1 MEEKNSSRFLE
12 LVNSARKSLSA
23 GDLAA
28 AGEFAELLVK
38 EFPKSEKGWLV
49 LASISKPE
57 KALAYLENAL
67 RVNPNSQAARQA
79 IRLITGQLLNGDQTV
94 AEIPEILALE
104 DTQPIKVNEII
115 ADDEDSVA
123 ILDDLNELDSPTET
137 QEISD
142 LEDKQ
147 VPLGEIDVDIT
158 PEPENPDETSLV
170 EEFPEVQPDLPVHTE
185 AEDEREIVK
194 QESINNSDVPTV
206 EKKIWIRTKK
216 AKIIDQP
223 QIEPVVEP
231 LKIVKADQRSQR
243 KKFNVEI
250 VELYLIAGFAVL
262 LPILLF
268 IYFYLSTGCQPMR
281 SKLFDFNPSPSEIF
295 SEDAQT
301 KVDVSKLPAFKP
313 MQFAWFYK
321 PPENITELSTV
332 ASNYSLFILTRN
344 DEPERER
351 MVENGA
357 EGEMMQYLRFDAIM
371 DPGDCQTKPFQNQA
385 ANLEGDFCIIKDE
398 YRDWFLLDVNG
409 DPVKLE
415 EMGYL
420 VMDPGNAEWQAFFNS
435 KVLEFQ
441 KDPGWNGIVLD
452 NVDAS
457 LGRYSAQNRL
467 LARFPD
473 DKSFQDAVISHLASL
488 SSLLH
493 KNQEKSLIA
502 NITFL
507 KQPEVWFK
515 YLAYLDGA
523 MIENFAADWDSG
535 YISESDWLNQ
545 LEIIEGT
552 QAQGKIIILVT
563 QGNPDDYNRMLFGL
577 ASFILVNNGNA
588 YFRYSND
595 EAYRKMWWYPEFD
608 LDLGQ
613 PLGPRYK
620 ESGVWRRDFEKGS
633 VMADPLKHQAEIKMN

>member
-1 MEEKNSSRFLE
+1 MEEKNIGRFLE
-12 LVNSARKSLSA
+12 LVISARKSLSA
-23 GDLAA
+23 GDLAVA
-28 AGEFAELLVK
+28 RDFAKLLLK
-38 EFPKSEKGWLV
+38 EFPESEEGWLV
-49 LASISKPE
+49 LASISE
-57 KALAYLENAL
+57 SENALAYLEKAL
-67 RVNPNSQAARQA
+67 RVNPDSQAVHQA
-79 IRLITGQLLNGDQTV
+79 IRLITGQFLNGDQNV
-94 AEIPEILALE
+94 PEIPEVLALD
-104 DTQPIKVNEII
+104 DTQPIKVNDIN
-115 ADDEDSVA
+115 ANGDDSAVCFDV
-123 ILDDLNELDSPTET
+123 LKELDSDAET
-137 QEISD
+137 QETTD
-142 LEDKQ
+142 ME
-147 VPLGEIDVDIT
+147 GEQLTQDEIIVEIEPT
-158 PEPENPDETSLV
+158 PENP
-170 EEFPEVQPDLPVHTE
+170 EEESQEEEYSEVQPDSPVSTE
-185 AEDEREIVK
+185 VENVGEIVK
-194 QESINNSDVPTV
+194 QALISNSDIPTF
-206 EKKIWIRTKK
+206 EKKIRIRKK
-216 AKIIDQP
+216 KSKVIDHS
-223 QIEPVVEP
+223 QIKPVIEP
-231 LKIVKADQRSQR
+231 LKIVKADLRSQR
-243 KKFNVEI
+243 KKFNVEF
-250 VELYLIAGFAVL
+250 VELFLIAGFAVL

-268 IYFYLSTGCQPMR
+268 LYFYLITGCQRTR
-281 SKLFDFNPSPSEIF
+281 SPIFDFNASPSENF
-295 SEDAQT
+295 SGDAQT
-301 KVDVSKLPAFKP
+301 KVDVSQQLAFKP

-321 PPENITELSTV
+321 PPEDMAELSTI

-357 EGEMMQYLRFDAIM
+357 EGEVMQYLRFDAIM
-371 DPGDCQTKPFQNQA
+371 DPGGCQTKPFQNQA
-385 ANLEGDFCIIKDE
+385 ANLEGDFCIIKNE
-398 YRDWFLLDVNG
+398 HRDWFLLDVNG
-409 DPVKLE
+409 DPVKLD

-420 VMDPGNAEWQAFFNS
+420 VMDPGNKEWQAFFNN
-435 KVLEFQ
+435 KVSEFQ
-441 KDPGWNGIVLD
+441 NDPGWNGIVLD

-457 LGRYSAQNRL
+457 LGRYSAQNKL

-488 SSLLH
+488 SSMLH

-507 KQPEVWFK
+507 KQPEVWFR

-545 LEIIEGT
+545 LEIIEET
-552 QAQGKIIILVT
+552 QVQGKTIILVT

-620 ESGVWRRDFEKGS
+620 EAGVWRRDFEKGS
-633 VMADPLKHQAEIKMN
+633 VMADPLKHQAEIKLN